1 MGSPRQAFTRAA
13 AHPAVPGG
21 ALQPRG
27 DSPHSKMYHVRT
39 SPDTLAAGSH
49 PAGGGG
55 GHVPD

>member
-1 MGSPRQAFTRAA
+1 MGSPRQAFTRGSRPPGRAGGCAA
-13 AHPAVPGG
+13 AE
-21 ALQPRG
+21 G